1 MTRLLE
7 YLIPGLADGSIYA
20 IAALGLVLTYKTS
33 GVFNFAHGAMAAAA
47 AYGFYQFRYRNHMPW
62 PVAGLLAL
70 IIVGL
75 LGGLLLERMA
85 AWLSGSPPVSTVV
98 ATVGVLV
105 GLQSLATAIY
115 GASNIDTFKAF
126 LPQSGFHVGT
136 VTVSGSE
143 MIIAALALGSA
154 VGLYYF
160 FARAQLG
167 LAMTAVVDD
176 PNLLS
181 LQGVDPA
188 RVRRIAWVIGSSF
201 AGISGELLAPT
212 LGVSVN
218 QLILLVITAYGA
230 AAIGLFD
237 SLPFTFLGGILI
249 GVGIDVLPAYLPA
262 TNVTLQSLPRN
273 LPFLVLFVALIVVP
287 PRRFPT
293 RGARNA
299 RSFRPVR
306 TLAPRVS
313 APLLTAGVVGLA
325 VLPLLVNVARI
336 DQYSA
341 ALGYAII
348 FASLGLITWTSGQ
361 ISLCHIAFAAIGATT
376 MGHMLKSH
384 VPWPLALLVAGL
396 IVVPA
401 GAIVA
406 IPANRLSG
414 IYVAV
419 ATFGFGI
426 LIQQIFYPTFLMFGV
441 LNNIAVPRPKL
452 LGISFE
458 SDRGY
463 YYLALIVTILAC
475 ASVIVVLRTRLGR
488 LLRGLSGSPVALDA
502 HGAST
507 NQTRVTVFC
516 YSAFLAAIGGAV
528 IAGVPQSASGAT
540 GGQFDF
546 VQSLVL
552 VAVLAFC
559 GRRPLLS
566 PFLAAFVFEVLK
578 IYPFF
583 DKEVVIRYEGV
594 AFGVL
599 AILVAVAPGIEFR
612 RLGVSVRSSQRQ
624 SGVAR
629 RREVV
634 SAGRIDPASGALRAR
649 MSESVAGDAGLVPH
663 SRRPDGRTAAPVN
676 GHHRSAPP
684 VGPDGDPSFGPP
696 GPGLRPE
703 PARLE
708 PVLVTAGPAP
718 APAPVSVSTA
728 AEPVSGAVPAPARR
742 RTSRAST
749 ARKSVHTT
757 EIHDSSAGSNG
768 NGNGSGGVSDN
779 GLDVGGDA
787 HAPGTNGRGPA
798 ANGKGSGSRAA
809 GMSARSRAG
818 AGRGGEK

>member
-62 PVAGLLAL
+62 PVAAVLAL

-75 LGGLLLERMA
+75 IGGLLLERMA

-115 GASNIDTFKAF
+115 GASNIDTFKPF

-154 VGLYYF
+154 IGLYYF

-188 RVRRIAWVIGSSF
+188 RVRRIAWVIGASF

-273 LPFLVLFVALIVVP
+273 LPFLVLFVALVLVP

-313 APLLTAGVVGLA
+313 APLLTLAVAGLA
-325 VLPLLVNVARI
+325 LLPLAVNVARI

-341 ALGYAII
+341 ALGYVII

-384 VPWPLALLVAGL
+384 VPWPLALLIAGL

-426 LIQQIFYPTFLMFGV
+426 LIQQIFYPTYLMFGV
-441 LNNIAVPRPKL
+441 LNNIAVHRPKL
-452 LGISFE
+452 LGINFQ

-463 YYLALIVTILAC
+463 YYLALIVTILAS
-475 ASVIVVLRTRLGR
+475 ASLIVVLRTRLGR

-507 NQTRVTVFC
+507 SQTRVTVFC

-566 PFLAAFVFEVLK
+566 PFLAAFVFEVIK

-583 DKEVVIRYEGV
+583 NKEVVIRYEGV
-594 AFGVL
+594 AFGLL

-612 RLGVSVRSSQRQ
+612 RLGVSKRSSQRDEAVGRRRDVVGATTAIEPAPVAVRAQ
-624 SGVAR
+624 LAQAVAR
-629 RREVV
+629 
-634 SAGRIDPASGALRAR
+634 
-649 MSESVAGDAGLVPH
+649 DAGLMPGA
-663 SRRPDGRTAAPVN
+663 RPATMEANGNGIGDRNGYRPNGGSDFRPAAEVN
-676 GHHRSAPP
+676 G
-684 VGPDGDPSFGPP
+684 GGDPSDERVLVPVGAGSPAAASSGAEAPP
-696 GPGLRPE
+696 GVTGYEAPG
-703 PARLE
+703 
-708 PVLVTAGPAP
+708 
-718 APAPVSVSTA
+718 
-728 AEPVSGAVPAPARR
+728 ARR
-742 RTSRAST
+742 ATRPAT
-749 ARKSVHTT
+749 RKV
-757 EIHDSSAGSNG
+757 SAEGGS
-768 NGNGSGGVSDN
+768 
-779 GLDVGGDA
+779 A
-787 HAPGTNGRGPA
+787 TNGHAGG
-798 ANGKGSGSRAA
+798 NGKGAQANQAA
-809 GMSARSRAG
+809 EASDGGAPEAAASSLGKASTGTRVRTRAG
-818 AGRGGEK
+818 SGRGGSK